1 MNNADKVLENLRRRQ
16 AARRGQRL
24 IKSNRR
30 DPAAFDYNRWLLVT
44 DTYDN
49 PAPGATDEAVRLAF
63 AHGEGLTLDEV
74 AAILSAPL
82 DDGVVPT
89 DRERAS

>member
-1 MNNADKVLENLRRRQ
+1 MTSADKVRENLLRRR

-44 DTYDN
+44 DTYEQ
-49 PAPGATDEAVRLAF
+49 PAPGITDEAVRLAF
-63 AHGEGLTLDEV
+63 ARNEGLTLDEV

-82 DDGVVPT
+82 A